1 MLGRTGACVL
11 YSIVNSP
18 VDGTISQFR
27 DLMLNILLRLTL
39 ALGHSSQLTR
49 ISKHVVQRDLGGQ
62 SELVVSDLGV
72 DNGTTPLIES
82 SNNGTCKH
90 ARGGI

>member
-1 MLGRTGACVL
+1 M

-18 VDGTISQFR
+18 VDGTISRFR

-62 SELVVSDLGV
+62 SKLVVSDLGV